1 MELRPFTLP
10 NFLTFLRLVALP
22 FLVVAILEG
31 RHRAA
36 LVIFLAAAITD
47 IVDGYLARH
56 FGMASPLGA
65 WLDPIADKL
74 FLVSSFIVFAL
85 KSTPSQLHVPIWLLV
100 LTIFRDVLIL
110 VVCLVMFLALGTRD
124 FPPSWLGKLTTFSEI
139 CAIVAIL
146 LTNVGVLPPT
156 VAHVCFFAV
165 AVLAISS
172 GLHYVF
178 RASHR
183 LARHP
188 AAAAS
193 SPAPPPS

>member
-10 NFLTFLRLVALP
+10 NLLTFLRLVALP

-36 LVIFLAAAITD
+36 LAIFLAAAVTD

-65 WLDPIADKL
+65 YLDPIADKL
-74 FLVSSFIVFAL
+74 FLVSSFVVFAL
-85 KSTPSQLHVPIWLLV
+85 RSTPSQIHVPIWLLV

-110 VVCLVMFLALGTRD
+110 VVCLVMFLALDIRD
-124 FPPSWLGKLTTFSEI
+124 FPPSILGKLTTFSEI
-139 CAIVAIL
+139 SAIVAIL
-146 LTNVGVLPPT
+146 LTNVGALPGS
-156 VAHVCFFAV
+156 VARTCFGVVAILAV
-165 AVLAISS
+165 AS

-178 RASHR
+178 RASHG
-183 LARHP
+183 LASHRKP
-188 AAAAS
+188 EAGRPLS
-193 SPAPPPS
+193 